1 MGVLVHTTA
10 QNIPI
15 YVEPGKKSRHDFRVR
30 FRGPLRRLRTPKHVH
45 LVVELYV
52 KQAFDKD
59 LTLRLRDH
67 LLDLFAR
74 VQPITNF
81 PPALQIF
88 DPSAVTPFLRLNEVG
103 EFSVEFFLVV
113 NELIFIQEKTNY
125 PAGSETQRLYR
136 DFTLKDR
143 FSVIGGA
150 SWRGRRG

>member
-1 MGVLVHTTA
+1 VVLVHTTA
-10 QNIPI
+10 QDVPI
-15 YVEPGKKSRHDFRVR
+15 YVAPGKKSTHDFRVL
-30 FRGPLRRLRTPKHVH
+30 FMGPYRRLRTPKHVH
-45 LVVELYV
+45 LIVELYV
-52 KQAFDKD
+52 KQAFNEG
-59 LTLRLRDH
+59 LTLKLRDH
-67 LLDLFAR
+67 LLDIFAR

-81 PPALQIF
+81 PPAIQIF
-88 DPSAVTPFLRLNEVG
+88 DPSAVTPFLLLNDVG

-125 PAGSETQRLYR
+125 PQGSETQRLYR